1 LFSSHAHLLSGKGF
15 TLLED
20 KQKDIQKRSNI
31 MDIVPWK
38 SFGEISRLRRE
49 MDDLFT
55 RIFGET
61 SLSKIGFG
69 KWQPLVDISE
79 TDTDVIVKAELPGID
94 AKDVDVSITGDRL
107 TIKGEKQQE
116 KEEKEE
122 NRYRSERFYGT
133 YERVIDL
140 PARIVENKTE
150 ATFDKGILTIT
161 LPKVEKVKRKQV
173 KIKVK

>member
-1 LFSSHAHLLSGKGF
+1 
-15 TLLED
+15 
-20 KQKDIQKRSNI
+20 
-31 MDIVPWK
+31 MDIVPWR
-38 SFGEISRLRRE
+38 SFGEISRFRRE
-49 MDDLFT
+49 MDDLFN

-61 SLSKIGFG
+61 SLSKIGLG

-79 TDTDVIVKAELPGID
+79 TDTDIIIKAELPGID

-122 NRYRSERFYGT
+122 NRYRSERYYGT
-133 YERVIDL
+133 YERVINL
-140 PARIVENKTE
+140 PASIVENKTE

-161 LPKVEKVKRKQV
+161 LPKVEKIKKKKV
-173 KIKVK
+173 KIRVK

>member
-1 LFSSHAHLLSGKGF
+1 
-15 TLLED
+15 
-20 KQKDIQKRSNI
+20 
-31 MDIVPWK
+31 MDIVPWR
-38 SFGEISRLRRE
+38 SFGEISRFRRE
-49 MDDLFT
+49 MDDLFN

-61 SLSKIGFG
+61 SLSKIGLG

-79 TDTDVIVKAELPGID
+79 TDTDIIIKAELPGID

-122 NRYRSERFYGT
+122 NRYRSERYYGT
-133 YERVIDL
+133 YERVINL
-140 PARIVENKTE
+140 PASIVENKTE

-161 LPKVEKVKRKQV
+161 LPKVEKIKKKQV

>member
-1 LFSSHAHLLSGKGF
+1 
-15 TLLED
+15 
-20 KQKDIQKRSNI
+20 

-49 MDDLFT
+49 MDDLFA

-79 TDTDVIVKAELPGID
+79 TDTHLVIKAELPGID

-122 NRYRSERFYGT
+122 NYCRSERYYGA
-133 YERVIDL
+133 YQRVIDL
-140 PARIVENKTE
+140 PALVEEDKTDAIFE
-150 ATFDKGILTIT
+150 KGILTIT
-161 LPKVEKVKRKQV
+161 IPKVEKIKRKQV

>member
-1 LFSSHAHLLSGKGF
+1 
-15 TLLED
+15 
-20 KQKDIQKRSNI
+20 

-49 MDDLFT
+49 MDDLFN

-61 SLSKIGFG
+61 SLSKIGVG

-79 TDTDVIVKAELPGID
+79 TDTHLIIKAELPGID
-94 AKDVDVSITGDRL
+94 AKDVDVSITGDQL
-107 TIKGEKQQE
+107 TIKGEKQQG

-122 NRYRSERFYGT
+122 NRYRSERYYGT
-133 YERVIDL
+133 YQRVIDL
-140 PARIVENKTE
+140 PARVEEDKTE
-150 ATFDKGILTIT
+150 ATFNKGILTIT

>member
-1 LFSSHAHLLSGKGF
+1 
-15 TLLED
+15 
-20 KQKDIQKRSNI
+20 

-49 MDDLFT
+49 MDDLFN

-107 TIKGEKQQE
+107 IIKGEKQQE

-122 NRYRSERFYGT
+122 NRYRSERYYGT
-133 YERVIDL
+133 YQRVIDL
-140 PARIVENKTE
+140 PTLVEEDKTE
-150 ATFDKGILTIT
+150 ATYKKGILTIT
-161 LPKVEKVKRKQV
+161 LPKVEKVKKKQI

>member
-1 LFSSHAHLLSGKGF
+1 
-15 TLLED
+15 
-20 KQKDIQKRSNI
+20 

-38 SFGEISRLRRE
+38 SFGEVSRLRRE
-49 MDDLFT
+49 MDDLFN

-94 AKDVDVSITGDRL
+94 AKEVDVSITGDRL
-107 TIKGEKQQE
+107 TIKGEKLQE

-122 NRYRSERFYGT
+122 NRYRSERYYGA

-140 PARIVENKTE
+140 PAGIEEDKTI

-161 LPKVEKVKRKQV
+161 LPKVEKVKKKQI

>member
-1 LFSSHAHLLSGKGF
+1 
-15 TLLED
+15 
-20 KQKDIQKRSNI
+20 

-61 SLSKIGFG
+61 SLSKIGLA
-69 KWQPLVDISE
+69 KWQPVVDISE
-79 TDTDVIVKAELPGID
+79 TDTHLVVKAELPGID
-94 AKDVDVSITGDRL
+94 VKDVDVSITGDQL
-107 TIKGEKQQE
+107 TIKGEKQEE
-116 KEEKEE
+116 KEEKGE
-122 NRYRSERFYGT
+122 NRYRSERYYGT
-133 YERVIDL
+133 YQRVIDL
-140 PARIVENKTE
+140 PTRVEEDKTE
-150 ATFDKGILTIT
+150 ATFNKGILTIT

>member
-1 LFSSHAHLLSGKGF
+1 
-15 TLLED
+15 
-20 KQKDIQKRSNI
+20 

-49 MDDLFT
+49 MDDLFN

-61 SLSKIGFG
+61 SLSKIGLG

-79 TDTDVIVKAELPGID
+79 TDTDIIVKAELPGID
-94 AKDVDVSITGDRL
+94 TKDVDVSITGDRL

-122 NRYRSERFYGT
+122 NRYRSERYYGT
-133 YERVIDL
+133 YERVINL
-140 PARIVENKTE
+140 PASIVENKTE

-161 LPKVEKVKRKQV
+161 LPKVEKIKKKQV

>member
-1 LFSSHAHLLSGKGF
+1 
-15 TLLED
+15 
-20 KQKDIQKRSNI
+20 

-49 MDDLFT
+49 MDDLFN

-61 SLSKIGFG
+61 SLSKIGLG

-79 TDTDVIVKAELPGID
+79 TNTDVIVKAELPGID

-140 PARIVENKTE
+140 PASIVENKTE

>member
-1 LFSSHAHLLSGKGF
+1 
-15 TLLED
+15 
-20 KQKDIQKRSNI
+20 

-61 SLSKIGFG
+61 SLSKIGFA

-79 TDTDVIVKAELPGID
+79 TDAHLIVKAELPGID

-122 NRYRSERFYGT
+122 SCYRSERYYGA
-133 YERVIDL
+133 YQRVIDL
-140 PARIVENKTE
+140 PTPVEEDKTE
-150 ATFDKGILTIT
+150 ATFDKGVLTIT
-161 LPKVEKVKRKQV
+161 IPKVEKVKRKQV
-173 KIKVK
+173 RIKVK

>member
-1 LFSSHAHLLSGKGF
+1 
-15 TLLED
+15 
-20 KQKDIQKRSNI
+20 
-31 MDIVPWK
+31 MDIVPWR
-38 SFGEISRLRRE
+38 SFGEISRFRRE
-49 MDDLFT
+49 MDDLFN

-61 SLSKIGFG
+61 SLSKIGLG

-79 TDTDVIVKAELPGID
+79 TDTDIIIKAELPGID

-107 TIKGEKQQE
+107 IIKGEKQQE

-122 NRYRSERFYGT
+122 NRYRSERYYGT
-133 YERVIDL
+133 YERVINL
-140 PARIVENKTE
+140 PASIVENKTE

-161 LPKVEKVKRKQV
+161 LPKVEKIKKKQV

>member
-1 LFSSHAHLLSGKGF
+1 MYINCAGFYKFYKGH
-15 TLLED
+15 TSLDEL
-20 KQKDIQKRSNI
+20 KQDDIYKRRNI

-49 MDDLFT
+49 MDDLFN
-55 RIFGET
+55 RVFGET

-69 KWQPLVDISE
+69 KWHPLVDISE
-79 TDTDVIVKAELPGID
+79 TDTEVIVKAELPGID
-94 AKDVDVSITGDRL
+94 AKD
-107 TIKGEKQQE
+107 IKGEKQQE

-140 PARIVENKTE
+140 PASILENKTE
-150 ATFDKGILTIT
+150 ATFDKGILRIT

>member
-1 LFSSHAHLLSGKGF
+1 
-15 TLLED
+15 
-20 KQKDIQKRSNI
+20 
-31 MDIVPWK
+31 MDIIPWK

-61 SLSKIGFG
+61 SLSKIGFA

-79 TDTDVIVKAELPGID
+79 TDTHLIIKAEIPGID

-122 NRYRSERFYGT
+122 NRHRSERYYGV
-133 YERVIDL
+133 YQRVIDL
-140 PARIVENKTE
+140 PTSIEEDKTE

-161 LPKVEKVKRKQV
+161 LPKVEKAKKKQV

>member
-1 LFSSHAHLLSGKGF
+1 
-15 TLLED
+15 
-20 KQKDIQKRSNI
+20 

-49 MDDLFT
+49 MDDLFN

-61 SLSKIGFG
+61 TLSKISFG

-79 TDTDVIVKAELPGID
+79 TDTDVVVKAELPGID

-107 TIKGEKQQE
+107 IIKGEKQQE

-122 NRYRSERFYGT
+122 NRYRSERYYGT
-133 YERVIDL
+133 YQRVIDL
-140 PARIVENKTE
+140 PTLVEEDKTE
-150 ATFDKGILTIT
+150 ATYKKGILTIT
-161 LPKVEKVKRKQV
+161 LPKVEKVKKKQI

>member
-1 LFSSHAHLLSGKGF
+1 
-15 TLLED
+15 
-20 KQKDIQKRSNI
+20 

-61 SLSKIGFG
+61 SLSRIGFG
-69 KWQPLVDISE
+69 KWQPLVDVSE
-79 TDTDVIVKAELPGID
+79 TDTHLIVKAELPGIN

-107 TIKGEKQQE
+107 TIKGAKQQE

-122 NRYRSERFYGT
+122 NYYRSERYYGT
-133 YERVIDL
+133 YQRVIDL
-140 PARIVENKTE
+140 PARVEEDKTE

-161 LPKVEKVKRKQV
+161 IPKVEKIKRKQV
-173 KIKVK
+173 KIQVK

>member
-1 LFSSHAHLLSGKGF
+1 
-15 TLLED
+15 
-20 KQKDIQKRSNI
+20 
-31 MDIVPWK
+31 MDIIPWK
-38 SFGEISRLRRE
+38 SFGEISRLRKE
-49 MDDLFT
+49 MDDLFN

-61 SLSKIGFG
+61 SLSKIGFS
-69 KWQPLVDISE
+69 KWQPLLDISE
-79 TDTDVIVKAELPGID
+79 TDTHLIVKAELPGID

-140 PARIVENKTE
+140 PASIIENKTE
-150 ATFDKGILTIT
+150 ATFDKGILKIT
-161 LPKVEKVKRKQV
+161 LPKVEKAKRKQV

>member
-1 LFSSHAHLLSGKGF
+1 
-15 TLLED
+15 
-20 KQKDIQKRSNI
+20 

-49 MDDLFT
+49 MDDLFN

-61 SLSKIGFG
+61 TLSKIGFG

-79 TDTDVIVKAELPGID
+79 TDTDVVVKAELPGID

-107 TIKGEKQQE
+107 IIKGEKQQE

-122 NRYRSERFYGT
+122 NRYRSERYYGT
-133 YERVIDL
+133 YQRVIDL
-140 PARIVENKTE
+140 PTLVEEDKTE
-150 ATFDKGILTIT
+150 ATYKKGILTIT
-161 LPKVEKVKRKQV
+161 LPKVEKVKKKQ
-173 KIKVK
+173 IKVK

>member
-1 LFSSHAHLLSGKGF
+1 
-15 TLLED
+15 
-20 KQKDIQKRSNI
+20 

-49 MDDLFT
+49 MDDLFS

-61 SLSKIGFG
+61 SVSKIGIT

-79 TDTDVIVKAELPGID
+79 TDTHLVVKAELPGID
-94 AKDVDVSITGDRL
+94 AKDVDVSITGNQL
-107 TIKGEKQQE
+107 TIKGEKQEE
-116 KEEKEE
+116 KEEKGE
-122 NRYRSERFYGT
+122 NRYRSERYYGS
-133 YERVIDL
+133 YQRVIDL
-140 PARIVENKTE
+140 PTRVEEDKTE
-150 ATFDKGILTIT
+150 ATYNKGILTIT

>member
-1 LFSSHAHLLSGKGF
+1 MFLGNRLEKSAGFAGRWTIFLPASSERHHCL
-15 TLLED
+15 
-20 KQKDIQKRSNI
+20 
-31 MDIVPWK
+31 K
-38 SFGEISRLRRE
+38 SALP
-49 MDDLFT
+49 
-55 RIFGET
+55 
-61 SLSKIGFG
+61 

-79 TDTDVIVKAELPGID
+79 TDTHLIVKAELPGID

-122 NRYRSERFYGT
+122 NRYRSERYYGA
-133 YERVIDL
+133 YQRVIDL
-140 PARIVENKTE
+140 PASIEEDKTV

-161 LPKVEKVKRKQV
+161 LPKVEKVKKKQI

>member
-1 LFSSHAHLLSGKGF
+1 
-15 TLLED
+15 
-20 KQKDIQKRSNI
+20 

-49 MDDLFT
+49 MDDLFN

-79 TDTDVIVKAELPGID
+79 TNTDVIVKAELPGID

-140 PARIVENKTE
+140 PASIVENKTE

>member
-1 LFSSHAHLLSGKGF
+1 
-15 TLLED
+15 
-20 KQKDIQKRSNI
+20 

-49 MDDLFT
+49 MDDFFT
-55 RIFGET
+55 RVFGET
-61 SLSKIGFG
+61 SLSKIGFP

-79 TDTDVIVKAELPGID
+79 TDTHLIIKAELPGID

-122 NRYRSERFYGT
+122 NRYRSERYYGA
-133 YERVIDL
+133 YQRVIDL
-140 PARIVENKTE
+140 PARVEEDKTT
-150 ATFDKGILTIT
+150 AAFDKGILTIT
-161 LPKVEKVKRKQV
+161 LSKVEKVKRKQI

>member
-1 LFSSHAHLLSGKGF
+1 
-15 TLLED
+15 
-20 KQKDIQKRSNI
+20 
-31 MDIVPWK
+31 MDIVPWR
-38 SFGEISRLRRE
+38 SFGEISRFRRE
-49 MDDLFT
+49 MDDLFN

-61 SLSKIGFG
+61 SLSKIGLG

-79 TDTDVIVKAELPGID
+79 TDTDIIIKAELPGID

-122 NRYRSERFYGT
+122 NRYRSERYYGT
-133 YERVIDL
+133 YERVINL
-140 PARIVENKTE
+140 PASIVENKTE

-161 LPKVEKVKRKQV
+161 LPKVEKIKNKQV